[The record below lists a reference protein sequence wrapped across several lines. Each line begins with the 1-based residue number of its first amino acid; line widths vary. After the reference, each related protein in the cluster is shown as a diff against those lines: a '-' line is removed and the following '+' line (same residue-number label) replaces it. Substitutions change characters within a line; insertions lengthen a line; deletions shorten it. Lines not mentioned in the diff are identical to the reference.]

1 MNRSRIIVA
10 LDYPNVEEAERF
22 VKRVQPEQCR
32 LKLGLELYTAA
43 GPDFVRALIG
53 RGFDVFLDLK
63 FHDIPTTVA
72 RACQSAATLGVWML
86 NVHCLGGAEMLRAA
100 RAAIEATGPRPVLLG
115 VTILTS
121 HTERDL
127 AELGLRDSIEAN
139 VARLARTAHDSGL
152 DGVVCSAREA
162 AALRAR
168 FGAGFVLVTPG
179 IRPAGAES
187 NDQARAVT
195 PREAARS
202 GADYLVIGRPVTRAA
217 DPLAALEAIR
227 RELEED

>member
-10 LDYPNVEEAERF
+10 LDYPNAADTEQF
-22 VKRVQPEQCR
+22 VNRARPDHCR
-32 LKLGLELYTAA
+32 LKVGLELYTAA
-43 GPDFVRALIG
+43 GPDFVRGLIG

-63 FHDIPTTVA
+63 FHDIPATVA
-72 RACQSAATLGVWML
+72 RACRSAAMLGVWML
-86 NVHCLGGAEMLRAA
+86 NVHCLGGGQMLRAA
-100 RAAIEATGPRPVLLG
+100 RDAIEAVVLRPILLG

-121 HTERDL
+121 HAESGL
-127 AELGLRDSIEAN
+127 AELGLEEGVEAN
-139 VARLARTAHDSGL
+139 VARLAGVAHASGL

-179 IRPAGAES
+179 IRPTGADA

-195 PREAARS
+195 PREALRS

-227 RELEED
+227 RELGNL